1 MLASAFLTVLAVA
14 ERTRSLAPGDQSA
27 LIRNEVSRVFTTV
40 LVQPAGLAQG

>member
-14 ERTRSLAPGDQSA
+14 ERSRCLASGDQSA

-40 LVQPAGLAQG
+40 LGQPAGLAQG